1 MTEDQKPELHLVEG
15 GEYDTTAPDIDGAFI
30 GGRVIYNENKVVFD
44 DGRSLPLVTD
54 ELPEGFTIV
63 EEGEATSAELIPG
76 IVTQG
81 NTVNISQTTVS
92 DRGEGETMSADLPL
106 ALTEE
111 QMIELLTRE
120 VSFALMKWW
129 FPNRIPVGDDYDK
142 WVDISIKDASAVVE
156 HLMKIGIL
164 KLEKINDDDG
174 V

>member
-1 MTEDQKPELHLVEG
+1 MTEDKKPELHLVEG
-15 GEYDTTAPDIDGAFI
+15 GNYETTAPDIDGAFL
-30 GGRVIYNENKVVFD
+30 GGRVIYEENKVVFD
-44 DGRSLPLVTD
+44 DGTSLPLVTD
-54 ELPEGFTIV
+54 ELPEGFVIQG
-63 EEGEATSAELIPG
+63 EEEITSAELIPG

-81 NTVNISQTTVS
+81 NTANISQTTVT
-92 DRGEGETMSADLPL
+92 DTGQGETMSAELPL

-129 FPNRIPVGDDYDK
+129 FPNRVPTGEDYDK
-142 WVDISIKDASAVVE
+142 WVDISLKDASAVVE

-174 V
+174 I